1 MLENYL
7 RGENDLERERAD
19 LRIGERV
26 RLRPIGDLLGG
37 LRGRLGGDLQENIH
51 FLKGQ
56 STACTIYCKM
66 QSDNKGK

>member
-37 LRGRLGGDLQENIH
+37 LRGRLGGDLEGNIH
-51 FLKGQ
+51 FLKRQ
-56 STACTIYCKM
+56 SIECTIYCKM